1 MWVGCVE
8 WVVRSVLII
17 ESTIMPMA
25 RRHIVDPAVTPWYH
39 CISRCVRR
47 AFLCGA
53 QYGHRK
59 EWIESRLE
67 VLSKIFTIHVGG
79 FAILDNHLHVLLKLD
94 CEQSQTLTAEE
105 VARRWGTLCPPR
117 DDFHKPMPITDI
129 WIANRV
135 KDVEWI
141 ETMRKRLCELGW
153 FMKFLKEPIA
163 RRANREDNCTGAFFE
178 GRFRSIAILDEVSLL
193 ATMAYIDLN
202 PVAAGLAATPE
213 TSPHTSIKSRIDQC
227 AANGTLEVVQQ
238 GNRYSLPENVE
249 QGSWML
255 PIEQKHGSDTRG
267 MLPGLSLTGYLEVLD
282 WSSRALRPGKAHV
295 AEEAPPILDRLK
307 IGECAWLATLQ
318 RLFGPVKTS
327 GSHFGT
333 TSSLTDAA
341 SAKGRK
347 FLKNVTGRDLA
358 AASDTS
364 G

>member
-1 MWVGCVE
+1 M
-8 WVVRSVLII
+8 
-17 ESTIMPMA
+17 
-25 RRHIVDPAVTPWYH
+25 
-39 CISRCVRR
+39 RCLNRMQQR
-47 AFLCGA
+47 Y
-53 QYGHRK
+53 Q
-59 EWIESRLE
+59 S
-67 VLSKIFTIHVGG
+67 G
-79 FAILDNHLHVLLKLD
+79 FAYMDNHLHVLLRLN
-94 CEQSQTLTAEE
+94 CEQAQALTAEE

-117 DDFHKPMPITDI
+117 DDDHKPMPITDI
-129 WIANRV
+129 WVENRV

-141 ETMRKRLCELGW
+141 ETMRKRLCDLGW

-163 RRANREDNCTGAFFE
+163 RRANREDGCSGTFWE

-213 TSPHTSIKSRIDQC
+213 ASPHTSIKARIDHC
-227 AANGTLEVVQQ
+227 VADGTLDMVQE
-238 GNRYSLPENVE
+238 GNRYTLPENVE
-249 QGSWML
+249 QGSWLL
-255 PIEQKHGSDTRG
+255 PIEQKHGADSRG

-295 AEEAPPILDRLK
+295 AKEAPPILERLK

-347 FLKNVTGRDLA
+347 FLKNITGRNLA